1 MRYSDYT
8 SLHIP
13 LGSGVTEAACKTIFP
28 QRLKNSGM
36 RWSHAGARTILTLP
50 TILLSHSWT
59 ATYESTLRS
68 AYPAGLRPYSK
79 SSTRTDKI
87 AA

>member
-13 LGSGVTEAACKTIFP
+13 LGSGVTEAACKTVFT

-36 RWSHAGARTILTLP
+36 RWSHAGARTILTLR

-59 ATYESTLRS
+59 ATYEATLRS
-68 AYPAGLRPYSK
+68 AYPAGLRPYREISP
-79 SSTRTDKI
+79 RTVKN